1 MNEAA
6 FVLNIR
12 TNISRGLFF
21 IPIIHLT
28 VPVFTCVSIR
38 SAPATTE
45 VKQSF
50 KIFNNLLHLVRTSYT
65 HAHHFK
71 TPESQACVIKK
82 QEYC

>member
-12 TNISRGLFF
+12 NNISRGLFF
-21 IPIIHLT
+21 IPIIHLMGA
-28 VPVFTCVSIR
+28 VFTFVSIR

-45 VKQSF
+45 VKKSC
-50 KIFNNLLHLVRTSYT
+50 KIFNNLLPLVRTSYT

-71 TPESQACVIKK
+71 TPESQPCVIKK